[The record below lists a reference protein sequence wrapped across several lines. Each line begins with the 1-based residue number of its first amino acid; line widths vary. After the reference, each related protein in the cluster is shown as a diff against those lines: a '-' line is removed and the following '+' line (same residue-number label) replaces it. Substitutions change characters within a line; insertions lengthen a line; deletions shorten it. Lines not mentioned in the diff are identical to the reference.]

1 MEPDLKSLLLR
12 ACLPGLPVQNL
23 FFRTCLSGPSSP
35 AIPGPFEPLRSL
47 SMTKVKQAGPG
58 AATHGK
64 CDFVDK
70 FSGLVENIPKF
81 VEKPVKTFNSLFSRP
96 D

>member
-1 MEPDLKSLLLR
+1 MIE
-12 ACLPGLPVQNL
+12 V
-23 FFRTCLSGPSSP
+23 
-35 AIPGPFEPLRSL
+35 E
-47 SMTKVKQAGPG
+47 QAGAG

-70 FSGLVENIPKF
+70 SADLVENFPLS
-81 VEKPVKTFNSLFSRP
+81 VEKLVKTFNSLFSRP

>member
-1 MEPDLKSLLLR
+1 
-12 ACLPGLPVQNL
+12 
-23 FFRTCLSGPSSP
+23 
-35 AIPGPFEPLRSL
+35 
-47 SMTKVKQAGPG
+47 MTKVKQAERG

-70 FSGLVENIPKF
+70 FAGLVENIPKF
-81 VEKPVKTFNSLFSRP
+81 VEKLVKTFNSLFSRP